1 MMREFEI
8 ERQFDIR
15 IESIKPNKGVYLLK
29 TNKGMRCLKRISYG
43 IQKLCFVY
51 GAKEHLINNGF
62 THVDK
67 YTLNIQGEPYALVN
81 EDIYT
86 LSDWIDGRECDFH
99 NDEDIKKAAKALAYM
114 HLASKG
120 YDPPENSKLKSDLGR
135 WPHLMQKRVKALE
148 KMREMARKKNRKGDF
163 DLNYIKSIEFYKE
176 LGKRAIKVLD
186 DSDYI
191 GICKTTEEE
200 KSFCHHDY
208 TYHNIIIDKENN
220 INIIDFDYCKRE
232 VRTYD
237 IANFITKV
245 LKRREWNIE
254 FAKLIIDAYNE
265 VNQLTEEEYRV
276 LFAFLIFPQRFWRL
290 GNRFYYNEVNWG
302 TNTFNKKILG
312 LIGEQE
318 QYIKFIDEFKKVY
331 NQNEDL

>member
-15 IESIKPNKGVYLLK
+15 IESIKPNKGVYFLK
-29 TNKGMRCLKRISYG
+29 TNKGIKCLKRISYG

-51 GAKEHLINNGF
+51 GAKEHLITNGF
-62 THVDK
+62 TNVDK

-99 NDEDIKKAAKALAYM
+99 NDEDIKKAARALAYM

-148 KMREMARKKNRKGDF
+148 KMRDMARKKNRKGDF

-191 GICKTTEEE
+191 GICKITEED

-208 TYHNIIIDKENN
+208 TYHNIIIDKDEN

-254 FAKLIIDAYNE
+254 SAKLIIDAYNE
-265 VNQLTEEEYRV
+265 VSPLTEEEYRV

-290 GNRFYYNEVNWG
+290 GNRYYYNEVNWG